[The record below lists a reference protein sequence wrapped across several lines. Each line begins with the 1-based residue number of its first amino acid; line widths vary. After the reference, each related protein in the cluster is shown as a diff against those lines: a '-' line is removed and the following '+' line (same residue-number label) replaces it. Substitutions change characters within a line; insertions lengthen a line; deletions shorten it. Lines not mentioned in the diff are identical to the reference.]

1 MQLTNQQI
9 YLAIGLPIFAVFL
22 GTITIILIIVWQS
35 RGIEKR
41 IGRLENIMDSIQS
54 DLKRFYQENSRTNT
68 KNGLE

>member
-35 RGIEKR
+35 RGLEKR
-41 IGRLENIMDSIQS
+41 IGRLENIMDRIQS
-54 DLKRFYQENSRTNT
+54 DLKGFYQETARTKT
-68 KNGLE
+68 KNELE